1 MFDDDHIFV
10 RLPLDHNSFRAA
22 SLPFC
27 PFSPSLKINSPQM
40 VGCLKMSSANVWKDD
55 WEKDSL
61 AGESFDHRVAKVT
74 TLELS
79 IGEENR
85 P

>member
-1 MFDDDHIFV
+1 
-10 RLPLDHNSFRAA
+10 
-22 SLPFC
+22 
-27 PFSPSLKINSPQM
+27 
-40 VGCLKMSSANVWKDD
+40 MSSANVWKDD

-61 AGESFDHRVAKVT
+61 AGEAFDHRVAKVT